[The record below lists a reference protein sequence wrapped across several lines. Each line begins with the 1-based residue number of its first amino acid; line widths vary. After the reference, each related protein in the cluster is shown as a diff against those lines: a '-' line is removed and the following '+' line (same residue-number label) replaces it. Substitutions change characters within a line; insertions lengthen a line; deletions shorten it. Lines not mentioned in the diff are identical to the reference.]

1 MALGARSCP
10 PANLSREM
18 VAAKVNRWGT
28 ASTATMEMYDQLA
41 REQWVADLIGAV
53 RGGEEWKKQWLP
65 FRCAH
70 FYRFGSG
77 HRNQKSLLKEA
88 FLWQTTVDIDD
99 CDAAKQQ
106 AAIER
111 ALELNDDAESPWHG
125 MVLQIERSAR
135 RKVHLD
141 VRMPVGMTIQQTQLA
156 FIEALGVDVKP
167 DTSCFSPERIIFISG
182 IAEEIFR
189 SPQWYALL
197 PEDEVAERFEAVEV
211 PWEIDRGLGR
221 SGLGFRVKSLEAG
234 HAEGVSGHAE
244 DLTGHAEGVSGHAEG
259 VTGHA
264 EGVPGLAEG
273 VNGPAE
279 GVPSPSLSQ
288 GERDGTAEPNSQSSI
303 LEQTER
309 NQASLNCRGAA
320 ENHSEAVILNPQ
332 LINSSKLSTLN
343 SQLNDS
349 EPNDSKLYIFD
360 KCMEEAGLKPE
371 HLVVEGARH
380 NSLKSIL
387 SVGAAQLLTKE
398 ELKAVLRVR
407 MAEHCEDANIVQ
419 LVDDFYKNY
428 HDSSQRL
435 TAFQRKL
442 FAKSL
447 ELEERLEDFG
457 LEDTSLGFRVKGLKA
472 GHAEGVTGLA
482 EGVTGLAEGVPSP
495 SLSQGERDGTAEPN
509 SQSSILNYRASRTQ
523 NKACFSSAEAPLI
536 INAVNFQLKKGLDDM
551 NAYLSAET
559 PPQMPSPLPPFI
571 EVICSHVPEEYKPA
585 VAMSSFVAMGC
596 HPEGLWWNYI
606 DQRRHEPAFMHTVVA
621 TQSVGK
627 SCVNKPLEYLMEDI
641 RLADEVNR
649 QREAEWKQNRSSKG
663 ANKEKPKRPEG
674 LRIQITE
681 PDMTNAALVQRLDDV
696 GEKFLFTN
704 MDELELLN
712 NLRSGARGN
721 QVSQLIRLAF
731 DQGFYGQERVGADS
745 VTARV
750 QVRWNWNAG
759 CTVAK
764 AQRFFR
770 GAVTDGTL
778 SRISF
783 STIIEDPSGRMPMF
797 KPYDDSYAEALKPF
811 IDRLNEATGEVH
823 CEEADALAW
832 RLNEDNQQI
841 VTTSF
846 DEVFKIFCR
855 RANVLA
861 HQRAMMLWLAHG
873 RAWSKEIE
881 DFVVWSEK
889 YDLWCKMHF
898 FGQMMEDEMKQE
910 YLVPRRGPRNFLT
923 TLDRKTF
930 DMRYLQVKIREASLS
945 TSASLL
951 VSQWKYRKLISV
963 DESGMITV
971 LI

>member
-1 MALGARSCP
+1 
-10 PANLSREM
+10 
-18 VAAKVNRWGT
+18 
-28 ASTATMEMYDQLA
+28 
-41 REQWVADLIGAV
+41 
-53 RGGEEWKKQWLP
+53 
-65 FRCAH
+65 
-70 FYRFGSG
+70 
-77 HRNQKSLLKEA
+77 
-88 FLWQTTVDIDD
+88 
-99 CDAAKQQ
+99 
-106 AAIER
+106 
-111 ALELNDDAESPWHG
+111 

-135 RKVHLD
+135 GKVHLD
-141 VRMPVGMTIQQTQLA
+141 VRMPIGMTIQQTQLA

-197 PEDEVAERFEAVEV
+197 PEDEVAERFKAVEV
-211 PWEIDRGLGR
+211 PWNVDK
-221 SGLGFRVKSLEAG
+221 SLGFRVKGLE
-234 HAEGVSGHAE
+234 S
-244 DLTGHAEGVSGHAEG
+244 HAEG
-259 VTGHA
+259 VT
-264 EGVPGLAEG
+264 
-273 VNGPAE
+273 GPAE

-332 LINSSKLSTLN
+332 LTNNSKLSTLN
-343 SQLNDS
+343 SKLNS
-349 EPNDSKLYIFD
+349 SKLTFKGMPYAAIIAEWWKLQVGEPAEGERNVKLYQLAVNLRAICD
-360 KCMEEAGLKPE
+360 NNKEVLLQILPRLGLEEQEVLSIVDSACKEPPKGISKLLKGIIE
-371 HLVVEGARH
+371 HLT
-380 NSLKSIL
+380 L
-387 SVGAAQLLTKE
+387 
-398 ELKAVLRVR
+398 
-407 MAEHCEDANIVQ
+407 NIEQ
-419 LVDDFYKNY
+419 YP
-428 HDSSQRL
+428 
-435 TAFQRKL
+435 A
-442 FAKSL
+442 
-447 ELEERLEDFG
+447 
-457 LEDTSLGFRVKGLKA
+457 
-472 GHAEGVTGLA
+472 
-482 EGVTGLAEGVPSP
+482 
-495 SLSQGERDGTAEPN
+495 DGNTAEPN
-509 SQSSILNYRASRTQ
+509 SQSSILNAQST
-523 NKACFSSAEAPLI
+523 
-536 INAVNFQLKKGLDDM
+536 KGLDGL

-559 PPQMPSPLPPFI
+559 PPPMPTPLPPFI

-811 IDRLNEATGEVH
+811 IDRLNEATGEVR

-832 RLNEDNQQI
+832 RLNEGNQQI

-846 DEVFKIFCR
+846 DEVFKILCR

-930 DMRYLQVKIREASLS
+930 DMKYLQAKVRERSLS

>member
-135 RKVHLD
+135 GKVHLD

-197 PEDEVAERFEAVEV
+197 PEDEVTERFKAVEV
-211 PWEIDRGLGR
+211 PWEIDR
-221 SGLGFRVKSLEAG
+221 GLGFRVKSLEAG
-234 HAEGVSGHAE
+234 HAEGV
-244 DLTGHAEGVSGHAEG
+244 
-259 VTGHA
+259 
-264 EGVPGLAEG
+264 
-273 VNGPAE
+273 
-279 GVPSPSLSQ
+279 PSPNLSQ

-303 LEQTER
+303 F
-309 NQASLNCRGAA
+309 
-320 ENHSEAVILNPQ
+320 HSQ
-332 LINSSKLSTLN
+332 LINNPKPSTLN
-343 SQLNDS
+343 SKLTFKGMPYAAIIAEWWKLQGG
-349 EPNDSKLYIFD
+349 EPAEGERNVKLYQLAVNLRAICD
-360 KCMEEAGLKPE
+360 NNKEVLLQILPRLGLEEQEVLSIVDSACKEPPKGISKQLKGIIE
-371 HLVVEGARH
+371 HLTLNIEHYPADG
-380 NSLKSIL
+380 NT
-387 SVGAAQLLTKE
+387 AQ
-398 ELKAVLRVR
+398 
-407 MAEHCEDANIVQ
+407 
-419 LVDDFYKNY
+419 
-428 HDSSQRL
+428 
-435 TAFQRKL
+435 
-442 FAKSL
+442 
-447 ELEERLEDFG
+447 
-457 LEDTSLGFRVKGLKA
+457 
-472 GHAEGVTGLA
+472 
-482 EGVTGLAEGVPSP
+482 
-495 SLSQGERDGTAEPN
+495 PN
-509 SQSSILNYRASRTQ
+509 SQSSILNAQST
-523 NKACFSSAEAPLI
+523 
-536 INAVNFQLKKGLDDM
+536 KGLDGL

-559 PPQMPSPLPPFI
+559 PPPMPMPLPPFI

-649 QREAEWKQNRSSKG
+649 QRETEWKQNRSSKG

-930 DMRYLQVKIREASLS
+930 DMRYLQTKVREASLS

>member
-99 CDAAKQQ
+99 CDATKQQ

-135 RKVHLD
+135 GKVHLD

-197 PEDEVAERFEAVEV
+197 PEDEVAERFKAVEV
-211 PWEIDRGLGR
+211 PWEIDRGLG
-221 SGLGFRVKSLEAG
+221 FRVKSLER
-234 HAEGVSGHAE
+234 HAES
-244 DLTGHAEGVSGHAEG
+244 LTGHAESVTGLAEG
-259 VTGHA
+259 VT
-264 EGVPGLAEG
+264 GLAEG
-273 VNGPAE
+273 VNGHAE

-288 GERDGTAEPNSQSSI
+288 GERDGLAEPNSQFSI

-332 LINSSKLSTLN
+332 LINSSKLSTLNSQLNCSKLSTLN

-428 HDSSQRL
+428 HDSSLRF

-447 ELEERLEDFG
+447 ELEEELEDFG
-457 LEDTSLGFRVKGLKA
+457 LEDSGLGFRVKGLERSGLGA
-472 GHAEGVTGLA
+472 SLAEGATGLA
-482 EGVTGLAEGVPSP
+482 EGVTGPAEGVPSP
-495 SLSQGERDGTAEPN
+495 NLSQGERDGLAEPN
-509 SQSSILNYRASRTQ
+509 SQSSILEQTERNQASLNCRG
-523 NKACFSSAEAPLI
+523 AAE
-536 INAVNFQLKKGLDDM
+536 NHSEAVILHFQLKKGLDDM

-559 PPQMPSPLPPFI
+559 PPPIPSPLPPFI

-797 KPYDDSYAEALKPF
+797 KPYDDSYAEALKPY

-930 DMRYLQVKIREASLS
+930 DMKYLQAKVRERSLS

>member
-1 MALGARSCP
+1 MALGARFCP

-28 ASTATMEMYDQLA
+28 ASTATMEVYDQLA
-41 REQWVADLIGAV
+41 REQWVADLIGDV

-70 FYRFGSG
+70 FYRFGFG
-77 HRNQKSLLKEA
+77 RRNQKSLLKEA

-99 CDAAKQQ
+99 CDATKQQ

-111 ALELNDDAESPWHG
+111 ALALNEDAESPWHD

-135 RKVHLD
+135 GKVHLD

-182 IAEEIFR
+182 IAEEVFR

-197 PEDEVAERFEAVEV
+197 PEDEVKKRLEAVEV
-211 PWEIDRGLGR
+211 PWNVVKGLEHSGLGR
-221 SGLGFRVKSLEAG
+221 SGLGFRVKSLER
-234 HAEGVSGHAE
+234 HAEC
-244 DLTGHAEGVSGHAEG
+244 VSGHAEG
-259 VTGHA
+259 VTGH
-264 EGVPGLAEG
+264 V
-273 VNGPAE
+273 E

-288 GERDGTAEPNSQSSI
+288 GERDGTAEPNSQS
-303 LEQTER
+303 
-309 NQASLNCRGAA
+309 
-320 ENHSEAVILNPQ
+320 
-332 LINSSKLSTLN
+332 INNSKLSTLN
-343 SQLNDS
+343 SQLNCS
-349 EPNDSKLYIFD
+349 KPSTLNSKLTFKGMPYAAIIAEWWKLQGGEPAEGERNVKLYQLAVNLRAICD
-360 KCMEEAGLKPE
+360 NNKEVLLQILPRLGLEEQEVLSIVDSACKEPPKGISKQLKGIIE
-371 HLVVEGARH
+371 HLTLNIEHYPADG
-380 NSLKSIL
+380 NN
-387 SVGAAQLLTKE
+387 AQ
-398 ELKAVLRVR
+398 
-407 MAEHCEDANIVQ
+407 
-419 LVDDFYKNY
+419 
-428 HDSSQRL
+428 
-435 TAFQRKL
+435 
-442 FAKSL
+442 
-447 ELEERLEDFG
+447 
-457 LEDTSLGFRVKGLKA
+457 
-472 GHAEGVTGLA
+472 
-482 EGVTGLAEGVPSP
+482 
-495 SLSQGERDGTAEPN
+495 PN
-509 SQSSILNYRASRTQ
+509 SQSSILNAQST
-523 NKACFSSAEAPLI
+523 
-536 INAVNFQLKKGLDDM
+536 KGLDGL

-559 PPQMPSPLPPFI
+559 PPPMPSPLPPFI
-571 EVICSHVPEEYKPA
+571 EVICSHLPEEYKPA

-649 QREAEWKQNRSSKG
+649 QREAEWKQSRSSKG

-783 STIIEDPSGRMPMF
+783 STIIEDPSGRLPMF

-811 IDRLNEATGEVH
+811 IDRLNGATGEVR

-832 RLNEDNQQI
+832 RLNEGNQQI

-846 DEVFKIFCR
+846 DEVFKILCR

-898 FGQMMEDEMKQE
+898 FGQMMEQEMKQE

-930 DMRYLQVKIREASLS
+930 DMKYLQAKVRERSLS

-963 DESGMITV
+963 DERGMITV

>member
-1 MALGARSCP
+1 MALGARFCP

-28 ASTATMEMYDQLA
+28 ASTATMEVYDQLA
-41 REQWVADLIGAV
+41 REQWVADLIGDV

-70 FYRFGSG
+70 FYRFGFG
-77 HRNQKSLLKEA
+77 RRNQKSLLKEA

-99 CDAAKQQ
+99 CDATKQQ

-111 ALELNDDAESPWHG
+111 ALALNDDAESPWHD

-135 RKVHLD
+135 GKVHLD
-141 VRMPVGMTIQQTQLA
+141 VRMPIGMTIQQTQLA

-182 IAEEIFR
+182 IAEEVFR

-197 PEDEVAERFEAVEV
+197 PEDEVKKRFEAVKV
-211 PWEIDRGLGR
+211 PWEIDKGLGFRVKGLGR
-221 SGLGFRVKSLEAG
+221 SGLERSGLEFRVKGLERSGLGAG
-234 HAEGVSGHAE
+234 H
-244 DLTGHAEGVSGHAEG
+244 
-259 VTGHA
+259 
-264 EGVPGLAEG
+264 
-273 VNGPAE
+273 AE

-288 GERDGTAEPNSQSSI
+288 GERDGLAEPNSQS
-303 LEQTER
+303 
-309 NQASLNCRGAA
+309 
-320 ENHSEAVILNPQ
+320 
-332 LINSSKLSTLN
+332 INNSKLSTLN
-343 SQLNDS
+343 SKLNSSELSTLNSKLNSS

-428 HDSSQRL
+428 NDSSQRL

-447 ELEERLEDFG
+447 VL
-457 LEDTSLGFRVKGLKA
+457 
-472 GHAEGVTGLA
+472 
-482 EGVTGLAEGVPSP
+482 
-495 SLSQGERDGTAEPN
+495 GERDGTAEPN
-509 SQSSILNYRASRTQ
+509 SQSSILN
-523 NKACFSSAEAPLI
+523 
-536 INAVNFQLKKGLDDM
+536 FQLKKGLDDM
-551 NAYLSAET
+551 NAYLNAET
-559 PPQMPSPLPPFI
+559 PPPMPSPLPPFI

-783 STIIEDPSGRMPMF
+783 STIIEDPSGRLPMF

-811 IDRLNEATGEVH
+811 IDRLNEATGEVR

-832 RLNEDNQQI
+832 RLNEGNQQI

-846 DEVFKIFCR
+846 DEVFKILCR

-910 YLVPRRGPRNFLT
+910 YLAPRRGPRNFLT

-930 DMRYLQVKIREASLS
+930 DMKYLQAKVRERSLS

-963 DESGMITV
+963 DERGMITV
-971 LI
+971 LL

>member
-1 MALGARSCP
+1 
-10 PANLSREM
+10 
-18 VAAKVNRWGT
+18 
-28 ASTATMEMYDQLA
+28 
-41 REQWVADLIGAV
+41 
-53 RGGEEWKKQWLP
+53 
-65 FRCAH
+65 
-70 FYRFGSG
+70 
-77 HRNQKSLLKEA
+77 
-88 FLWQTTVDIDD
+88 
-99 CDAAKQQ
+99 
-106 AAIER
+106 
-111 ALELNDDAESPWHG
+111 
-125 MVLQIERSAR
+125 
-135 RKVHLD
+135 
-141 VRMPVGMTIQQTQLA
+141 
-156 FIEALGVDVKP
+156 
-167 DTSCFSPERIIFISG
+167 
-182 IAEEIFR
+182 
-189 SPQWYALL
+189 
-197 PEDEVAERFEAVEV
+197 
-211 PWEIDRGLGR
+211 
-221 SGLGFRVKSLEAG
+221 
-234 HAEGVSGHAE
+234 
-244 DLTGHAEGVSGHAEG
+244 
-259 VTGHA
+259 
-264 EGVPGLAEG
+264 
-273 VNGPAE
+273 
-279 GVPSPSLSQ
+279 
-288 GERDGTAEPNSQSSI
+288 
-303 LEQTER
+303 
-309 NQASLNCRGAA
+309 
-320 ENHSEAVILNPQ
+320 
-332 LINSSKLSTLN
+332 
-343 SQLNDS
+343 
-349 EPNDSKLYIFD
+349 
-360 KCMEEAGLKPE
+360 
-371 HLVVEGARH
+371 
-380 NSLKSIL
+380 
-387 SVGAAQLLTKE
+387 
-398 ELKAVLRVR
+398 
-407 MAEHCEDANIVQ
+407 
-419 LVDDFYKNY
+419 
-428 HDSSQRL
+428 
-435 TAFQRKL
+435 
-442 FAKSL
+442 
-447 ELEERLEDFG
+447 
-457 LEDTSLGFRVKGLKA
+457 
-472 GHAEGVTGLA
+472 
-482 EGVTGLAEGVPSP
+482 
-495 SLSQGERDGTAEPN
+495 
-509 SQSSILNYRASRTQ
+509 
-523 NKACFSSAEAPLI
+523 
-536 INAVNFQLKKGLDDM
+536 M

-559 PPQMPSPLPPFI
+559 PPPMPSPLPPFI

-649 QREAEWKQNRSSKG
+649 KRETEWKQNRSSKG

-846 DEVFKIFCR
+846 DEVFKILCR

-910 YLVPRRGPRNFLT
+910 YLAPRRGPRNFLT

-930 DMRYLQVKIREASLS
+930 DMRYLQAKIREASLS